1 MLATESK
8 LVTRQPVGVRHD
20 AERERLADANP
31 DDFDDAFESDDASE
45 EEYINAADASRMG
58 KAVEHLVAAACIL
71 STRGNLNVSTSLVD
85 DEGVDLVFH
94 ARDSVRT
101 LAVQV
106 KARMSDSK
114 TVRTKQRFIAMVRE
128 ATFTPRDDLAMLFV
142 LADVVEG
149 RYTTAWLVPS
159 KEFASR
165 AQVRSDGKTAVRG
178 VRKARH
184 EGSVGQLQAQCGH
197 SACRGPAH
205 PHSLRRR
212 ARLIVGV
219 DAFRCAPPG
228 GEKTHARTGSRP
240 ALLDVLKKV
249 LALT

>member
-1 MLATESK
+1 MLSVNGA
-8 LVTRQPVGVRHD
+8 
-20 AERERLADANP
+20 ADANP
-31 DDFDDAFESDDASE
+31 DDFDVAYESDDASE

-142 LADVVEG
+142 LAEVVEG

-165 AQVRSDGKTAVRG
+165 AQVRSDGKRRFVASVKPDTKDQWVSFRHNAATLPAEVLRILTA
-178 VRKARH
+178 
-184 EGSVGQLQAQCGH
+184 
-197 SACRGPAH
+197 
-205 PHSLRRR
+205 
-212 ARLIVGV
+212 
-219 DAFRCAPPG
+219 
-228 GEKTHARTGSRP
+228 
-240 ALLDVLKKV
+240 
-249 LALT
+249 